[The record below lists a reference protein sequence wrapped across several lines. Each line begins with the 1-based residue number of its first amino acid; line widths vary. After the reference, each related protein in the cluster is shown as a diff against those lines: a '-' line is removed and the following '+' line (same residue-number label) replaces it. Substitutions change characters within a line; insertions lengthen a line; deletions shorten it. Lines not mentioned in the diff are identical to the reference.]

1 MAGEVIVRH
10 LGLQPYVE
18 TVQAMREFSES
29 RTESTDD
36 EIWLL
41 QHPPVFTQGQAGR
54 AEHLLDAGDIPVV
67 HTTRGGQVTYHGP
80 GQLIAYPLLDL
91 HRRAL
96 GIRQLVTL
104 LEQSMVS
111 VLAGFGI
118 AAFSR
123 SDAPGVYVARNFASG
138 GSGTEVRKIGS
149 IGLRVTRGRSYH
161 GLALNVAMDLAP
173 FSRINPCG
181 LVGMRMTQIADLA
194 ASPVSLDEVGRK
206 LAATL
211 ASRLGETASSY
222 AH

>member
-1 MAGEVIVRH
+1 M
-10 LGLQPYVE
+10 
-18 TVQAMREFSES
+18 
-29 RTESTDD
+29 
-36 EIWLL
+36 
-41 QHPPVFTQGQAGR
+41 
-54 AEHLLDAGDIPVV
+54 V

-111 VLAGFGI
+111 VLAEFGI
-118 AAFSR
+118 AAFSI
-123 SDAPGVYVARNFASG
+123 SDAPGVYVARDFASG
-138 GSGTEVRKIGS
+138 GSGGSGNEVRKIGS

-161 GLALNVAMDLAP
+161 GMALNVAMDLAP

-181 LVGMRMTQIADLA
+181 LVGMRMTQVSDLA

-206 LAATL
+206 LAVTL